1 MLRHAIRGERP
12 DFLPDPSAAK
22 KRPVR
27 TFSQDTVFRIPKRSD
42 PDDDWTLLGEVG
54 RRVHD
59 AIVAADDFLGEER
72 QTFVVK
78 RLAEIES
85 ELGG

>member
-1 MLRHAIRGERP
+1 
-12 DFLPDPSAAK
+12 
-22 KRPVR
+22 
-27 TFSQDTVFRIPKRSD
+27 
-42 PDDDWTLLGEVG
+42 
-54 RRVHD
+54 VHD